1 MPLSLLSGTAT
12 KVAQGSETTYAASAQ
27 YGPIAQHN
35 TVITLRIDN
44 RVVHFR
50 TRTMPSITE
59 GDQVAAAGSDKGGT
73 LYALA
78 LRNLTTGAFYCPS
91 TTLPMVGAIA
101 VIICGIPLIALLGI
115 GLFFVGMGSWLL
127 WRCLKIRKAAAML
140 QQVAVPAQA

>member
-1 MPLSLLSGTAT
+1 MPLSVLCGTAT

-50 TRTMPSITE
+50 TRTMPSISE
-59 GDQVAAAGSDKGGT
+59 GDQVAVAGSDSGGT

-78 LRNLTTGAFYCPS
+78 LRNLTTGAVYCPS
-91 TTLPMVGAIA
+91 TTLPMVGS
-101 VIICGIPLIALLGI
+101 VIVILIGIPLIALLGI
-115 GLFFVGMGSWLL
+115 GLFFVGMGGWLL
-127 WRCLKIRKAAAML
+127 WRCIRIRKAAAL
-140 QQVAVPAQA
+140 IAQQGVAAQA